1 MAKKTLNL
9 NKALTTPFES
19 DTSLSWNEYPRPSFR
34 RDSYLCLN
42 GEWELSVA
50 RAETVKSLGRINVP
64 FSPET
69 RLSGIERELCEG
81 EMYIYKRK
89 VCFESDFIK
98 DRVLLHFGAV
108 DQICRVYVNEHAVGG
123 HVGGYLPFSFDI
135 TEYIID
141 GENTVTVEV
150 VDELDME
157 LAYGKQCKKRGG
169 MWYTPISGIWQTVWC
184 ESVPK
189 EYIKGI
195 RVTPKKD
202 GVVRFELDCPKGE
215 KKLVLHLPEGDKTYT
230 FESNAVNVRLESP
243 RLWTPDDPHL
253 YDFSIIYG
261 EDRVDSYFACR
272 TVGIEK
278 RGDKSFICLNGEP
291 IMCHGLLDQG
301 YYSDG
306 IYLPATPAGFLF
318 DILEMKRLGFN
329 MLRKHIKI
337 EPELFYYYCDKHGM
351 LVFQDMVNSGKY
363 NFYVDTALPTAGIK
377 KGITHKPTDKRRR
390 AFEKDAR
397 ETLDLLYN
405 HPSVIYYTI
414 FNEGWGQYEADRN
427 YLELKAYDPTRVYDA
442 TSGWFYETKSDVDSS
457 HIYFKKIRMKHSE
470 SRPLVLSEFGGYSCK
485 LPEHSFNLDKTYGY
499 RYFDEPRKFEEAL
512 IRLYDDEV
520 IPHVKREGLCALV
533 LTQVSDVEDETN
545 GLYTYD
551 RRVLK
556 VNADNVKKM
565 SDRLYRAF
573 DEVAK

>member
-1 MAKKTLNL
+1 MAKKILNF
-9 NKALTTPFES
+9 NKNLVTPFES
-19 DTSLSWNEYPRPSFR
+19 DKNSSWNEYPRPQMR

-42 GEWELSVA
+42 GEWELSVIKD
-50 RAETVKSLGRINVP
+50 ENLTPLGKINVP
-64 FSPET
+64 FTPET
-69 RLSGIERELCEG
+69 RLSGIERELCDG
-81 EMYIYKRK
+81 EMYVYKRI
-89 VCFESDFIK
+89 VRFGSDFLR

-135 TEYIID
+135 TDYITD
-141 GENTVTVEV
+141 GDNIISVEV
-150 VDELDME
+150 IDELDTE
-157 LAYGKQCKKRGG
+157 LAHGKQRRDRGG
-169 MWYTPISGIWQTVWC
+169 MWYTPISGIWQTAWC

-189 EYIKGI
+189 NYIKGV
-195 RVTPKKD
+195 RVTPKTD
-202 GVVRFELDCPKGE
+202 CVRFELDCGLGE
-215 KKLVLHLPEGDKTYT
+215 KTLVINTPDGEKTYN
-230 FESNAVNVRLESP
+230 FEGNAINIKLENP
-243 RLWTPDDPHL
+243 ILWTPDSPYL
-253 YDFSIIYG
+253 YDFSVIYG
-261 EDRVDSYFACR
+261 TDRIESYFAMR
-272 TVGIEK
+272 TVGIER

-306 IYLPATPAGFLF
+306 TYLPATPEGYRF

-363 NFYVDTALPTAGIK
+363 GFLLDTALPTAGIK
-377 KGITHKPTDKRRR
+377 RGITHKPSQKRRR

-427 YLELKAYDPTRVYDA
+427 YAELKAYDPTRIYDA
-442 TSGWFYETKSDVDSS
+442 TSGWFYERQSDVDSA
-457 HIYFKKIRMKHSE
+457 HVYFKKIKLRHNP

-485 LPEHSFNLDKTYGY
+485 IPEHSFNLDKTYGY
-499 RYFDEPRKFEEAL
+499 KYFDDKGEFERAF
-512 IRLYDDEV
+512 IKLYDDEI
-520 IPHVKREGLCALV
+520 IPCVKREGLCALV
-533 LTQVSDVEDETN
+533 YTQVSDVEDETN

-551 RRVLK
+551 RQVLK
-556 VNADNVKKM
+556 VTAENVRAV
-565 SDRLYRAF
+565 SDRLRKAF
-573 DEVAK
+573 DEIK